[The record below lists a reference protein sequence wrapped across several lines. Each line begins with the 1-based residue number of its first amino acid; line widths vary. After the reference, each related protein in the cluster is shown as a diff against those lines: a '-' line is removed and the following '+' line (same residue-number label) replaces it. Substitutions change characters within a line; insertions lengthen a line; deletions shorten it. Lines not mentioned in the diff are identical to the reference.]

1 MPNSASAKKR
11 LRQNQDQRL
20 KNRSVRSAVRTQVKK
35 VRVALAEGDT
45 EKSEAEF
52 RKAGKALDKAAA
64 KGIFHANKTARLKSR
79 LAKAIK
85 AAKGVG

>member
-11 LRQNQDQRL
+11 LRQNQELRL

-35 VRVALAEGDT
+35 VRAALSEGDT

-52 RKAGKALDKAAA
+52 RLAVKSLDKAAS
-64 KGIFHANKTARLKSR
+64 KNIFHANKSARLKSR

-85 AAKGVG
+85 AAKGIE

>member
-11 LRQNQDQRL
+11 LRQNIAQRL
-20 KNRSVRSAVRTQVKK
+20 KNRGVRSAVRTQVKK
-35 VRVALAEGDT
+35 VRAAIKDGDT
-45 EKSEAEF
+45 EKSETEF
-52 RKAGKALDKAAA
+52 RAAVKSLDQAAA
-64 KGIFHANKTARLKSR
+64 KGIYHANKSARLKSR